1 MKLRPFLTLLLLCLT
16 HSANAAVRPNI
27 VFILADDL
35 GYGDLGCYGQK
46 LIRTPNLDKLAHDGM
61 KLNVHYSG
69 NNVCAPS
76 RCVLMTGKHPGHAFI
91 RDNVQ
96 AKGYPEGQMPV
107 PAGELQ
113 LPLTLQKL
121 GYTNGGFGK
130 WGLGPVN
137 SSGDPLSQGFA
148 RFYGYNCQAVAHNF
162 YPTALWSDRTSVPLD
177 NPKFSAHQKLPADAD
192 LAAPETYAKFSG
204 KQYAPDLITE
214 QALAF
219 VRQNKAN
226 PFFLFYPT
234 TAPHLALQVPDDS
247 LAEYKGKFSET
258 PYTGDRAYLPHP
270 TPRAAYA
277 AMITRMDREIGK
289 LLALLEELKLT
300 DNTLVVFTSD
310 NGPLYNELGGTDTEF
325 FKSAGDFK
333 GRKGAMDEGGVRV
346 PCLVKW
352 PGKVAPGS
360 VSQRITSFE
369 DWLPTFME
377 LMGETAATPKGI
389 DGVSF
394 ADTLTGKPQDERAF
408 LYRESPGYGGQQ
420 FIRQGKWK
428 LVRKKLNPPGKAPRP
443 NAKPGNLELYD
454 LEKDPTEAN
463 DVVEANP
470 EIAQRL
476 STLMTAQHVDSTEF
490 PIRFLDAAK

>member
-1 MKLRPFLTLLLLCLT
+1 MKFRPLLSLLILCLT
-16 HSANAAVRPNI
+16 PAVSAAVRPNI

-35 GYGDLGCYGQK
+35 GYGDLGCNGQK
-46 LIRTPNLDKLAHDGM
+46 LIRTPNLDKLAQDGM
-61 KLNVHYSG
+61 KMNVHYSG

-121 GYTNGGFGK
+121 GYINGSFGK

-137 SSGDPLSQGFA
+137 SSGDPLAQGFT

-162 YPTALWSDRTSVPLD
+162 YPTALWSDRTAVPLD
-177 NPKFSAHQKLPADAD
+177 NPKFSAHQKLPAGAD
-192 LAAPETYAKFSG
+192 PNAAETYVKFSG
-204 KQYAPDLITE
+204 KQYAPDLIAQE
-214 QALAF
+214 ALAF
-219 VRQNKAN
+219 VRAN
-226 PFFLFYPT
+226 QAKPFFLFYPT
-234 TAPHLALQVPDDS
+234 TVPHLALQVPDDS
-247 LAEYKGKFSET
+247 LAEYQGKFPET

-289 LLALLEELKLT
+289 LLAVLEELKLT
-300 DNTLVVFTSD
+300 ENTLVVFTSD
-310 NGPLYNELGGTDTEF
+310 NGPLYEKLGGTDTDF

-333 GRKGAMDEGGVRV
+333 GRKGSMDEGGVRV

-352 PGKVAPGS
+352 PGHVPTGS
-360 VSQRITSFE
+360 VSQRVTGFE
-369 DWLPTFME
+369 DWLPTLLE
-377 LMGETAATPKGI
+377 LMGETAATPKGS

-394 ADTLTGKPQDERAF
+394 APTLLGKPQDERAF
-408 LYRESPGYGGQQ
+408 LYRESPGYTGQQ
-420 FIRQGKWK
+420 FIRAGNWK
-428 LVRKKLNPPGKAPRP
+428 LVRKHLQPPGKAPRP
-443 NAKPGNLELYD
+443 NAKPGDFELYD
-454 LEKDPTEAN
+454 LAQDPAEASDVAAGN
-463 DVVEANP
+463 AAVVE
-470 EIAQRL
+470 RL
-476 STLMTAQHVDSTEF
+476 RKLMTAQHADSAEF